1 MSDSSAEEAQDLALY
16 TGAPQHH
23 NFCHMMDLFP
33 SREMAASDTPVDWP
47 AGTDIA
53 LPETF
58 EFEGRQRPAAAFMAD
73 TDTSALLV
81 LQNGKVRFEDYYL
94 TGGRDVAW
102 ISWSMAKSFV
112 SALVGVAIGEGL
124 IGSVGESI
132 SDYVPKLTGSAYDGV
147 AIKHVLAM
155 SSGAR
160 WSEDYSDPDAD
171 VHKLSAVMAGANTLD
186 NFVAGMQRDRAPG
199 TLCQYN
205 SADTQALG
213 MLLAHATGSDIAD
226 YMHRKLCAPLGM
238 TKPSYWLLDT
248 AGRELALGGLC
259 MTARDFAKI
268 GELFRNH
275 GRFADQQIL
284 SADWVATSTKPTGD
298 HQQAGKVIV
307 GGHVLP
313 LGYGDQWWVPAGNR
327 GEFSAIGVYNQFV
340 FVDPSRD
347 AVVVKL
353 SANRAYGTSP
363 DEAVN
368 REMETVEFLRA
379 VCAQLD

>member
-1 MSDSSAEEAQDLALY
+1 MSDTSSAQGSDLGLY
-16 TGAPQHH
+16 TGVPQHE
-23 NFCHMMDLFP
+23 NFQRMMDLFP
-33 SREMAASDTPVDWP
+33 SRKMEAAENPVEWP
-47 AGTDIA
+47 DGPVIK
-53 LPETF
+53 LPESFTF
-58 EFEGRQRPAAAFMAD
+58 EGVSRSVAAFMNE

-81 LQNGKVRFEDYYL
+81 LHKGEVRFEDYYL

-102 ISWSMAKSFV
+102 ISWSMAKSFI
-112 SALVGVAIGEGL
+112 SALVGIAVNEGL
-124 IGSVGESI
+124 IQSVDDPI
-132 SDYVPKLTGSAYDGV
+132 SNYVPRLTGSAYDGV
-147 AIKHVLAM
+147 PIRHVLAM

-171 VHKLSAVMAGANTLD
+171 VHKLSAVMAGASTLD
-186 NFVAGMQRDRAPG
+186 DFVADMQHERAPG
-199 TLCQYN
+199 SLCQYN

-213 MLLAHATGSDIAD
+213 MLLACATGRDIAQ
-226 YMHRKLCAPLGM
+226 YMQQKLCVPLGM
-238 TKPSYWLLDT
+238 TRSSYWLLDI

-268 GELFRNH
+268 GELFRNN
-275 GRFADQQIL
+275 GRFGDHQIL
-284 SADWVATSTKPTGD
+284 PAEWVTSSITPTGE
-298 HQQAGKVIV
+298 HQQAGNVIV

-313 LGYGDQWWVPAGNR
+313 LGYGDQWWVPAGDR

-347 AVVVKL
+347 AVIVKL

-363 DEAVN
+363 EEAAN

-379 VCAQLD
+379 VAAQLD